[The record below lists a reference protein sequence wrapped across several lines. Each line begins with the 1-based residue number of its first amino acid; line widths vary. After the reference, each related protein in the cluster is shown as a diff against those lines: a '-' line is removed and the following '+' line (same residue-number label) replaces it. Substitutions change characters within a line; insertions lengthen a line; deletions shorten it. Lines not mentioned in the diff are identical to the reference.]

1 MRIGF
6 IGVGNI
12 GNPMAGHLLAAGHS
26 LVVHDLRREAA
37 ANLLAAGAAWA
48 DSPRA
53 AAAKCDV
60 IATCL
65 PGPSEM
71 EAVTRGPGG
80 ILEALSADA
89 VYIDHTT
96 NSPLLVRQVDT
107 AVRARGAAMLDA
119 PVSGGMEGARTR
131 DLLVMVG
138 GERAVFERARPVLD
152 AVATRV
158 IYTGAIGN
166 GSVCK
171 LMHNCASFSLDLV
184 MAECW
189 SAGVKAG
196 VAPETLVDVFMN
208 AALGHMMSLKVR
220 LPATYLRGQFDDAR
234 FALRLAHKD
243 VGLAV
248 QLGRAY
254 GVPMRLSTLCE
265 QELAEA
271 MARGWGE
278 RDASIVLTLQE
289 ERASVQVRLPG

>member
-12 GNPMAGHLLAAGHS
+12 GNPMAGQLLAAGHS

-37 ANLLAAGAAWA
+37 ANLLAAGAVWA
-48 DSPRA
+48 ESPRA
-53 AAAKCDV
+53 AAAQCEM

-65 PGPSEM
+65 PGPREM
-71 EAVTRGPGG
+71 ETVTLGPDGV
-80 ILEALSADA
+80 LEGLAAGA
-89 VYIDHTT
+89 VYVDHTT
-96 NSPLLVRQVDT
+96 NSPLLVRQVDA

-138 GERAVFERARPVLD
+138 GERAVFERVRPVLD
-152 AVATRV
+152 ALAARV

-171 LMHNCASFSLDLV
+171 ITHNCASFSLDLI

-189 SAGVKAG
+189 TAGVKAG

-208 AALGHMMSLKVR
+208 GALGHMMSLKVR
-220 LPATYLRGQFDDAR
+220 LPATYLRGQFDAR

-243 VGLAV
+243 LGLAV
-248 QLGRAY
+248 ELGRAY

-265 QELAEA
+265 QELAAA

-278 RDASIVLTLQE
+278 RDASIALTLQE
-289 ERASVQVRLPG
+289 ERAGVQVRLPG